1 MTVSSTLSFGRL
13 PRPALLA
20 ALALVLITPPAH
32 AACPPIEVRVS
43 GTITRE
49 LDGSP
54 VRDYPVTIRMEG
66 VLEGLRSIQWDAVVT
81 DKEGRY
87 LWTKTFPRDPCREG
101 SPILGFPGRLWGWIT
116 HVRSEAYHHG
126 AKQLPERIR
135 LQTEKRS
142 IPISRSRLISGLD
155 AQGRVSTVTIDFS
168 L

>member
-1 MTVSSTLSFGRL
+1 MTGKARG
-13 PRPALLA
+13 A
-20 ALALVLITPPAH
+20 ALALLALASFTPQSRAE
-32 AACPPIEVRVS
+32 CPPIEVRLS

-49 LDGSP
+49 PDGLP

-101 SPILGFPGRLWGWIT
+101 NPILGFPSRLWGSIT

-135 LQTEKRS
+135 LQTEHRS
-142 IPISRSRLISGLD
+142 VPILRSRLIDGLD
-155 AQGRVSTVTIDFS
+155 EAGRVSAVTVDFS